1 MAKKMGQLHDVAR
14 EHGIPMMALEEA
26 VILCNADLYGEGKI
40 S

>member
-1 MAKKMGQLHDVAR
+1 MSKKMGQLYDVAR
-14 EHGIPMMALEEA
+14 EHGIPMMAIEEA

>member
-1 MAKKMGQLHDVAR
+1 MAKKMGQLYDVAH